1 MNKFEETLKKVFK
14 PGTSQGKFSFGALF
28 FLAGLL
34 FVLLGFWKTLLVVA
48 LTAIGVFIGSAESL
62 GKATSNLIDKVYPP
76 KNQKVVYTK
85 EDLEKVRKA
94 TEMKKE
100 AQQEATK
107 KDAETEAQTDSDE
120 TAEA

>member
-14 PGTSQGKFSFGALF
+14 PGTSLGKFSFGALF
-28 FLAGLL
+28 FLAGIL
-34 FVLLGFWKTLLVVA
+34 FVLLGFWKTLLVLA
-48 LTAIGVFIGSAESL
+48 LTAVGVFIGSAESL

-94 TEMKKE
+94 TEKKRE
-100 AQQEATK
+100 AQQEEIE
-107 KDAETEAQTDSDE
+107 KDAEPEAQDDSAD
-120 TAEA
+120 TAKA